1 MNSQQTHLSSVS
13 TSPSQGVLEG
23 THTCYTLG
31 IADPYQGSSWRYVRD
46 ETPCDLR
53 SFIMG
58 GRALDRGPGATV
70 FGQRRSA

>member
-1 MNSQQTHLSSVS
+1 MNSQQTQLSSVS

-46 ETPCDLR
+46 ETPSDLR
-53 SFIMG
+53 SFIRGSRALGG
-58 GRALDRGPGATV
+58 GRGATV
-70 FGQRRSA
+70 YGQRRSA